1 MLLCRLAIQ
10 ISKSDSLSAF
20 SAAEKRRGLLLAL
33 ALSVKKFFSLFFE
46 APLAAHHHS
55 RHLKENS
62 AAQPLSSDSL
72 NFLTFLFSKEL
83 SNFRPGGL
91 CSPSKAGRLLVASP
105 FPVNSFFQHRVFFRQ
120 HDCPPLA
127 SLDCGKG
134 GAGKQRSARPTT
146 RLRAENGQNIRQG
159 AFEVVV
165 HHKIVVASLATLDLL
180 SGRQKPAF
188 DSLV

>member
-10 ISKSDSLSAF
+10 ISKSDSIPAF

-33 ALSVKKFFSLFFE
+33 ALSVKKFFLFFFE

-120 HDCPPLA
+120 HDCPH
-127 SLDCGKG
+127 SLLSTAERGGLGSKG
-134 GAGKQRSARPTT
+134 QRARRHDSARRMARTSAKARSRSSFTT
-146 RLRAENGQNIRQG
+146 R
-159 AFEVVV
+159 
-165 HHKIVVASLATLDLL
+165 
-180 SGRQKPAF
+180 
-188 DSLV
+188 

>member
-1 MLLCRLAIQ
+1 MPQSITCVRICFFADLLFRFQRATRFRLFLPPKNGAGFY
-10 ISKSDSLSAF
+10 SPSLS
-20 SAAEKRRGLLLAL
+20 
-33 ALSVKKFFSLFFE
+33 LSRSFFSFFFE

-105 FPVNSFFQHRVFFRQ
+105 FPVNSFFQHRVFFSTTRL
-120 HDCPPLA
+120 PPLA
-127 SLDCGKG
+127 SLDCGRGGVGSKG
-134 GAGKQRSARPTT
+134 QRARRHDSARRMARTSAKARSRSSFTT
-146 RLRAENGQNIRQG
+146 R
-159 AFEVVV
+159 
-165 HHKIVVASLATLDLL
+165 
-180 SGRQKPAF
+180 
-188 DSLV
+188 

>member
-10 ISKSDSLSAF
+10 ISKSDSLPAF

-91 CSPSKAGRLLVASP
+91 CSPSKAGRLLVASH

-127 SLDCGKG
+127 SLDY
-134 GAGKQRSARPTT
+134 GAFSLKMPLFSATT
-146 RLRAENGQNIRQG
+146 REDAQARG
-159 AFEVVV
+159 
-165 HHKIVVASLATLDLL
+165 VASLIYTSCGSCLERRGVSQPPCRL
-180 SGRQKPAF
+180 SSETCA
-188 DSLV
+188 S

>member
-10 ISKSDSLSAF
+10 ISKSDSLPAF

-33 ALSVKKFFSLFFE
+33 ALSVKKFFLFFFE

-134 GAGKQRSARPTT
+134 GLGSKGQRARRHDSARRMARTSAKARSRSSFTT
-146 RLRAENGQNIRQG
+146 R
-159 AFEVVV
+159 
-165 HHKIVVASLATLDLL
+165 
-180 SGRQKPAF
+180 
-188 DSLV
+188 

>member
-1 MLLCRLAIQ
+1 MPQSITCVRICFFADLLFRFQRATRFRLLSPRNGAGFY
-10 ISKSDSLSAF
+10 SPSLS
-20 SAAEKRRGLLLAL
+20 
-33 ALSVKKFFSLFFE
+33 LSRSFFSFFE

-120 HDCPPLA
+120 HDCPH
-127 SLDCGKG
+127 S
-134 GAGKQRSARPTT
+134 
-146 RLRAENGQNIRQG
+146 
-159 AFEVVV
+159 
-165 HHKIVVASLATLDLL
+165 LL
-180 SGRQKPAF
+180 STAGP
-188 DSLV
+188 SLLRCRSSAQQRERMRKREVSHH

>member
-10 ISKSDSLSAF
+10 ISKSDSIPAF

-33 ALSVKKFFSLFFE
+33 ALSVKKFFLFFFE

-134 GAGKQRSARPTT
+134 GLGSKGQRARRHDSARRMARTSAKARSRSSFTT
-146 RLRAENGQNIRQG
+146 R
-159 AFEVVV
+159 
-165 HHKIVVASLATLDLL
+165 
-180 SGRQKPAF
+180 
-188 DSLV
+188 

>member
-10 ISKSDSLSAF
+10 ISKSDSLPAF

-33 ALSVKKFFSLFFE
+33 ALSVKKFFLFFFE

-72 NFLTFLFSKEL
+72 NFLTFLFSSKEL

-134 GAGKQRSARPTT
+134 GLGSKGQRARRHDSARRMARTSAKARSRSSFTT
-146 RLRAENGQNIRQG
+146 R
-159 AFEVVV
+159 
-165 HHKIVVASLATLDLL
+165 
-180 SGRQKPAF
+180 
-188 DSLV
+188 